1 MQNLLLKQL
10 TLVSDIDKSANRYEF
25 SNRFNLITAEDNSVG
40 KSTLVKLLMWTF
52 GCEPTFDDTW
62 RSLDC
67 KAIVDFEIA
76 AISYRV
82 ARHGSMMFLA
92 IQGQPFT
99 RFSKITGEYSKT
111 FSDIV
116 DFNVRLPNK
125 KNPNVLETPP
135 PAYYFLPFYLDQR
148 RSWSK
153 LWDGFESLQQ
163 YGAWQ
168 STIIKYH
175 TGYLDG
181 DFFDF
186 EELIST
192 NRQEK
197 AVISDEVKKIDAAI
211 EVVNAYAPA
220 SEFLAASTSDELRE
234 LTSSVEIELT
244 KLKKKQEVLLQ
255 RHSELYVDRQYYES
269 QLKLI
274 VEAASELELDY
285 VFSVERI
292 SGEQLQCP
300 LCGVMHDSS
309 LAKRAD
315 ILIDK
320 ESAVVQSQELQRQL
334 DRVEEDIQKIS
345 LELDGLSETLDEIN
359 SRHIKSDMDCEEKPL
374 LIDSLAARSV
384 EKIVRKSKEE
394 KIVVVANIDK
404 KNRVLKKE
412 QKALLGKERKEEL
425 DEYFVDAIS
434 GFVEKLNAT
443 GVNMSNVRSALDYK
457 RMLGGGAAEATRGA
471 LAYNIA
477 VLKQIYD
484 VKNEVAAPFIV
495 DTPNQQ
501 EQTFINYDRIIK
513 MLMDETPRHAQI
525 FLCAMQSPL
534 LAPYQDA
541 AKVIVLDEGK
551 VLDKNQ
557 YSEIR
562 SEFKFLAN

>member
-125 KNPNVLETPP
+125 KNPNILETPP

-181 DFFDF
+181 DFFGF
-186 EELIST
+186 EELI
-192 NRQEK
+192 
-197 AVISDEVKKIDAAI
+197 V
-211 EVVNAYAPA
+211 
-220 SEFLAASTSDELRE
+220 
-234 LTSSVEIELT
+234 
-244 KLKKKQEVLLQ
+244 
-255 RHSELYVDRQYYES
+255 
-269 QLKLI
+269 
-274 VEAASELELDY
+274 
-285 VFSVERI
+285 
-292 SGEQLQCP
+292 
-300 LCGVMHDSS
+300 
-309 LAKRAD
+309 
-315 ILIDK
+315 
-320 ESAVVQSQELQRQL
+320 
-334 DRVEEDIQKIS
+334 
-345 LELDGLSETLDEIN
+345 
-359 SRHIKSDMDCEEKPL
+359 
-374 LIDSLAARSV
+374 
-384 EKIVRKSKEE
+384 
-394 KIVVVANIDK
+394 
-404 KNRVLKKE
+404 
-412 QKALLGKERKEEL
+412 
-425 DEYFVDAIS
+425 
-434 GFVEKLNAT
+434 
-443 GVNMSNVRSALDYK
+443 
-457 RMLGGGAAEATRGA
+457 
-471 LAYNIA
+471 
-477 VLKQIYD
+477 
-484 VKNEVAAPFIV
+484 
-495 DTPNQQ
+495 
-501 EQTFINYDRIIK
+501 
-513 MLMDETPRHAQI
+513 
-525 FLCAMQSPL
+525 
-534 LAPYQDA
+534 
-541 AKVIVLDEGK
+541 
-551 VLDKNQ
+551 
-557 YSEIR
+557 
-562 SEFKFLAN
+562 